1 MPSLGWPEL
10 LLLAVVLVMLFGA
23 KKLPDTARALGK
35 SMRIFKSETKAMQA
49 DDEQVSTSAQQ
60 AGPAQSTTPQPNAQ
74 PAPPAQ
80 LPAAGSDGTTI
91 NGAPLTETERS
102 QKTS

>member
-1 MPSLGWPEL
+1 MPNLGWPEL

-49 DDEQVSTSAQQ
+49 DDEKASAQQ
-60 AGPAQSTTPQPNAQ
+60 AGQPQPNAQ
-74 PAPPAQ
+74 PAPPPQ
-80 LPAAGSDGTTI
+80 LPPPAGDGTTI
-91 NGAPLTETERS
+91 NGAPLSETDRS